1 MSNLIIQKRLVVSAL
16 AVAALVMSPLS
27 TSSLQAAET
36 QGKVKVLY
44 HVDGKDLEVA
54 KYALALIN
62 KHIEAEG
69 GPEKIDVE
77 LVVHGP
83 ALTLFELD
91 KIDPELQKR
100 FDLAIKNGVHAEM
113 CQVSM
118 KLMNTPLEK
127 LAKGFVATLHPVA
140 VKRIADLQGAGY
152 IYIKP

>member
-1 MSNLIIQKRLVVSAL
+1 MSHLIVQKRLL
-16 AVAALVMSPLS
+16 ASVLAAAALVMLPLS
-27 TSSLQAAET
+27 AEWLQAAET
-36 QGKVKVLY
+36 QGKVKALY

-91 KIDPELQKR
+91 KGQD
-100 FDLAIKNGVHAEM
+100 
-113 CQVSM
+113 
-118 KLMNTPLEK
+118 
-127 LAKGFVATLHPVA
+127 
-140 VKRIADLQGAGY
+140 
-152 IYIKP
+152 